1 MTPPENRWFL
11 VAMIAVSPPVS
22 LGMLLVLRRTQVL
35 EGLHAMAEIFGETA
49 TALASTSAVVTALG
63 TLAAAPLYH
72 ALYRRSVARL
82 KNPDD
87 ARAKRSAALTALYVS
102 TSVPQLPSLLAIILL
117 TVGADLRPALASVVL
132 ATVGTVLVGMASK
145 SSLP

>member
-11 VAMIAVSPPVS
+11 VAMIAVSPPIS
-22 LGMLLVLRRTQVL
+22 LASLVVFRRYGAL
-35 EGLHAMAEIFGETA
+35 DGLHPVAEVFGESA
-49 TALASTSAVVTALG
+49 TALASTSAAVTALG

-102 TSVPQLPSLLAIILL
+102 TSVPQLPALFAIILL
-117 TVGADLRPALASVVL
+117 TVGADLRPALISVVL
-132 ATVGTVLVGMASK
+132 ATVGAVLIGVASK
-145 SSLP
+145 SALP

>member
-11 VAMIAVSPPVS
+11 VAMIAVSPPIS
-22 LGMLLVLRRTQVL
+22 LGMLLVLRRTHVPDVL
-35 EGLHAMAEIFGETA
+35 RAMAEVFGESA
-49 TALASTSAVVTALG
+49 TALASTAAAVTALG
-63 TLAAAPLYH
+63 TLAAVPLYH

-102 TSVPQLPSLLAIILL
+102 TSVPQLPALFAIILL
-117 TVGADLRPALASVVL
+117 TVGADLRPAMISVVL
-132 ATVGTVLVGMASK
+132 ATVGAVLVGMASK
-145 SSLP
+145 SALP